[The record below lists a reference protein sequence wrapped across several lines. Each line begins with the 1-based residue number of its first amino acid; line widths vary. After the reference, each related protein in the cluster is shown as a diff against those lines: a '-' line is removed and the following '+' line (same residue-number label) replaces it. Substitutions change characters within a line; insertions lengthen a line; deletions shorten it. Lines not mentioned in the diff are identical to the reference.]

1 MASNLGPPSPLLVRV
16 SEPGSRLHR
25 KLEKYFQ
32 SRESGGGECTVRL
45 SDRSTQDT
53 FVVEFRERAAKEG
66 VLKKGEHQIVVD
78 SKCMTIF
85 LEPTEKPIEKNPRP
99 RMSSLTQSREGVRF
113 GEKHPHEEH
122 IPNAV
127 DSCVQKIFLA
137 VTADLNCN
145 LFSKEQREHI
155 TTLCPSVRRME
166 GHDGIEKVCGDFSD
180 IEKIHH
186 FLSEQ
191 LLQSEQKCESST
203 LTKERDPLL
212 QGVWNSCVSPSEP
225 TTRLEEESKRC
236 EVPLPFF
243 EYFKYNFPHKIDS
256 IERRFHVEIKAQESS
271 SDMVYL
277 DFISSQSDDSEAACD
292 YFTSEFQKMVPTLGQ
307 ERVPFADSK
316 QANRIKQELNRQFTK
331 LCIKEKGGELTLL
344 GTQDDVSAAK
354 HFLAHQ
360 IPESR
365 VKAPVKISTSG
376 CWMNGIEVDTIHY
389 KLLEAELLQEMSE
402 IEKKYNTKSK
412 VLGKTRILFE
422 PKDKELDLS
431 VHAYASFID
440 AYQHFSCQLMRE
452 VLALKPLGK
461 ERKHLHGTSFAD
473 EFKKKHPH
481 VDFVLNQE
489 SMTLI
494 GLPNHLAKAKQ
505 YVLERGRMTPLAGEK
520 WNEDRETS
528 MDIDS
533 NDSET
538 ASPTSQH
545 SASSGA
551 SRVDNEKDTCVICMD
566 IISDKQKEHPNP
578 GRRYVG
584 IHRTAYLPDNKEGNE
599 VLRLLRKAFDQKLI
613 FTVGDSRVTGASDV
627 ITWND
632 IHHKTSPFGGPD
644 NYGYPDPDYLKR
656 VKQELKDK
664 GIE

>member
-1 MASNLGPPSPLLVRV
+1 MSERFYLFLLN
-16 SEPGSRLHR
+16 
-25 KLEKYFQ
+25 FQ
-32 SRESGGGECTVRL
+32 
-45 SDRSTQDT
+45 
-53 FVVEFRERAAKEG
+53 
-66 VLKKGEHQIVVD
+66 
-78 SKCMTIF
+78 
-85 LEPTEKPIEKNPRP
+85 
-99 RMSSLTQSREGVRF
+99 
-113 GEKHPHEEH
+113 
-122 IPNAV
+122 
-127 DSCVQKIFLA
+127 IFLA

-243 EYFKYNFPHKIDS
+243 ECFKYNFPHKIDS

-376 CWMNGIEVDTIHY
+376 CWMNGIEVDTVHY

-520 WNEDRETS
+520 WNEDR
-528 MDIDS
+528 
-533 NDSET
+533 SEYSY
-538 ASPTSQH
+538 A
-545 SASSGA
+545 
-551 SRVDNEKDTCVICMD
+551 I
-566 IISDKQKEHPNP
+566 
-578 GRRYVG
+578 
-584 IHRTAYLPDNKEGNE
+584 
-599 VLRLLRKAFDQKLI
+599 
-613 FTVGDSRVTGASDV
+613 
-627 ITWND
+627 
-632 IHHKTSPFGGPD
+632 
-644 NYGYPDPDYLKR
+644 
-656 VKQELKDK
+656 
-664 GIE
+664 

>member
-78 SKCMTIF
+78 SKCVTIF

-225 TTRLEEESKRC
+225 TNRLEEESKRC

-256 IERRFHVEIKAQESS
+256 IERRFHVEIKVQESS

-277 DFISSQSDDSEAACD
+277 DFISSQSDDSEAARD
-292 YFTSEFQKMVPTLGQ
+292 YFASEFQKMVPTLGQ

-360 IPESR
+360 IPESW

-376 CWMNGIEVDTIHY
+376 CWMNGIEVDTIYY

-452 VLALKPLGK
+452 VLALKLLGK

-566 IISDKQKEHPNP
+566 VISDKQKQHPNP
-578 GRRYVG
+578 GRRYLG
-584 IHRTAYLPDNKEGNE
+584 IHRTAYLPNNKEGNE
-599 VLRLLRKAFDQKLI
+599 VLRLLRRAFDQKLI
-613 FTVGDSRVTGASDV
+613 FTVGDSRVTGALDV

-632 IHHKTSPFGGPD
+632 IHHKTSQYGGPD